1 VFGHL
6 LVRTCGLA
14 FEDHLPISYSTFKDE
29 QESSRVDPRLMPN
42 LTRRVID
49 VEALPTVS
57 ATRVV
62 AFMQDA
68 AANLSLDAVRTGELA
83 IGTMDIP
90 LADPE
95 VKGPMLGGCAGRWIG
110 LCWGC
115 CSYAEREGAECD
127 RGQES
132 HANLPGWIPRPN
144 VRAKRAPAAGRQ
156 GPVGENV
163 PCTADRALVAC
174 RWCSA

>member
-110 LCWGC
+110 LCWGW
-115 CSYAEREGAECD
+115 CSYAERE
-127 RGQES
+127 
-132 HANLPGWIPRPN
+132 GWIPRPN